1 MNSSNSTNSDLSVDV
16 VIPTFNREEGLER
29 CLSALRSQSIP
40 PASIIVI
47 DDSEEDLGPAVS
59 RNKGWRKGSAP
70 IVAFTDDDCVP
81 RADWIKNILLRFEN
95 DSVDAIEGSVTI
107 EIDGKLSDMDPHPR
121 DRWNRFKTANMAYRR
136 VVLEDLGGFDERYY
150 IHREDTDLAWRAI
163 RSGYDVRW
171 APDCIVHHPDRAGM
185 RRMVPRSEIL
195 LYRCDKKKYAEVASG
210 MISFESMR
218 DGQLKEVWK
227 ALKSYNDDFV
237 SPLSGVE
244 SIALWSKSSVMAIFR
259 KIGIR

>member
-1 MNSSNSTNSDLSVDV
+1 MNNSNSTNSDLSVDV
-16 VIPTFNREEGLER
+16 VIPTFNREEALER

-107 EIDGKLSDMDPHPR
+107 EIDG
-121 DRWNRFKTANMAYRR
+121 
-136 VVLEDLGGFDERYY
+136 
-150 IHREDTDLAWRAI
+150 
-163 RSGYDVRW
+163 
-171 APDCIVHHPDRAGM
+171 
-185 RRMVPRSEIL
+185 
-195 LYRCDKKKYAEVASG
+195 
-210 MISFESMR
+210 
-218 DGQLKEVWK
+218 
-227 ALKSYNDDFV
+227 
-237 SPLSGVE
+237 
-244 SIALWSKSSVMAIFR
+244 
-259 KIGIR
+259 